1 MEPET
6 RALLGAQLAQL
17 GDHRGEHLLVVHGLE
32 GGLLQRVEPQF
43 LATGQDRVLVSD
55 DDQVHDVAFEQIV
68 GRLDDAVLLAFGQ
81 HDGLLIGLGL
91 AQQTVL
97 EGVRRN
103 RGGER
108 GLKRGQNLI
117 RRHMLVEDG
126 GRGLCAGGVGEL
138 HGGHGPH
145 RHVAGHGGLDRI
157 GLVVRAAGDEHAEHG
172 GAGLGHNRGAGVHGR
187 LDLLRR
193 AVDGT
198 HGQEHGGGQV
208 GGHIGVEREAVG
220 IIDGGTIG
228 ADDHRAARAHAGG
241 LFAGDAG
248 GRCPKQHVGEGLA
261 LADRRAEHAGL
272 LGGGQGADD
281 AVGHDVTAV
290 GGFGAEDADGGK
302 THDVSLFMFQC
313 DHYVHTTTPF

>member
-1 MEPET
+1 
-6 RALLGAQLAQL
+6 
-17 GDHRGEHLLVVHGLE
+17 
-32 GGLLQRVEPQF
+32 
-43 LATGQDRVLVSD
+43 
-55 DDQVHDVAFEQIV
+55 
-68 GRLDDAVLLAFGQ
+68 
-81 HDGLLIGLGL
+81 
-91 AQQTVL
+91 
-97 EGVRRN
+97 
-103 RGGER
+103 
-108 GLKRGQNLI
+108 
-117 RRHMLVEDG
+117 MLVEDG

-208 GGHIGVEREAVG
+208 GGHIGVEREAAG
-220 IIDGGTIG
+220 IIDGGMIG
-228 ADDHRAARAHAGG
+228 ADDHHRFRRGGGHGLGVCGHDVGAGSFLVLARAARAHAGG

-248 GRCPKQHVGEGLA
+248 GRSPEQHVGEGFVF
-261 LADRRAEHAGL
+261 ADRRTEHAGL

-281 AVGHDVTAV
+281 AVCHDVTAV
-290 GGFGAEDADGGK
+290 CGFGAEDADGGK

>member
-1 MEPET
+1 
-6 RALLGAQLAQL
+6 
-17 GDHRGEHLLVVHGLE
+17 
-32 GGLLQRVEPQF
+32 
-43 LATGQDRVLVSD
+43 
-55 DDQVHDVAFEQIV
+55 
-68 GRLDDAVLLAFGQ
+68 
-81 HDGLLIGLGL
+81 
-91 AQQTVL
+91 
-97 EGVRRN
+97 
-103 RGGER
+103 
-108 GLKRGQNLI
+108 
-117 RRHMLVEDG
+117 MLVEDG

-138 HGGHGPH
+138 HSGHGPH

-208 GGHIGVEREAVG
+208 GGHVGVEREAIG
-220 IIDGGTIG
+220 IIDGGMIG
-228 ADDHRAARAHAGG
+228 ADDHHRFRRGGGHGLGVCGHDVGAGPFLVLARAARAHAGG
-241 LFAGDAG
+241 LLAGDAG
-248 GRCPKQHVGEGLA
+248 GRSPEQHVGEGLV

-302 THDVSLFMFQC
+302 THDVSLFVFQC
-313 DHYVHTTTPF
+313 DHYVHTTTAILTAPVHIRRRVVLFFLRRLGGWGCGAGIR